1 MKYFYLLVLFCV
13 ANAATLNKNTLKS
26 LPVYSVSGI
35 ITLPY
40 AEINEPFQAWYDET
54 QYASRIDYYDGISS
68 LF

>member
-1 MKYFYLLVLFCV
+1 MKLVLLFVLIFV
-13 ANAATLNKNTLKS
+13 ANAANLNKNPIKS

-54 QYASRIDYYDGISS
+54 QFASRIDYYDGDYKKY
-68 LF
+68 